1 MAIDIYI
8 KERNGSREIRI
19 PVLPE
24 KISVSTGGTVR
35 ASYDIMDRGPV
46 EIPTGSGLREIKF
59 ESFFPGVKWPDSSIF
74 RGSPYVPNYYNNIL
88 EDWRQN
94 GTPLHIM
101 VLCYPINDDVYLDK
115 YEASAEGPYN
125 DLYYSLS
132 FIEDRD
138 ITIQPAKVTSG
149 SNTSGSSTPKRS
161 TSKSNTY
168 TIKSGDTLW
177 SIAAMSTHYGNGAQW
192 QKIYNANKEIIES
205 TAKSRKLSSSQNGK
219 WIFSGTVITIP

>member
-35 ASYDIMDRGPV
+35 ASYDIMDKGPV

-59 ESFFPGVKWPDSSIF
+59 ESFFPGVKWPDSPMF
-74 RGSPYVPNYYNNIL
+74 RGSPYVPNHYNNIL
-88 EDWRQN
+88 EDWRKN
-94 GTPLHIM
+94 GTPLHIL
-101 VLCYPINDDVYLDK
+101 VLCYPINDDVYLAD
-115 YEASAEGPYN
+115 YEAKAEGPYE
-125 DLYYSLS
+125 DLHYTLT

-138 ITIQPAKVTSG
+138 ITIQPAKT
-149 SNTSGSSTPKRS
+149 TSGSSNSAPKRS
-161 TSKSNTY
+161 APKATTY

-177 SIAAMSTHYGNGAQW
+177 SIAQSKIGSGAKW
-192 QKIYNANKEIIES
+192 GSIYSANKDIIES
-205 TAKSRKLSSSQNGK
+205 TAKSRKLKSSQNGH
-219 WIFSGTVITIP
+219 WIFPGTVITIP